1 MISIHEL
8 HRGLKPKITKIE
20 KLQKRRTTTIP
31 NIFFPIIKWSR
42 VIYSLQSY
50 TISYIGTALTHY
62 VLIFLSFFTWT
73 MIYPYWWS
81 NWSSIIGYASS
92 FSPLLMPQ
100 ASCRCIPPPSQT
112 KNSSFFFFSLFCPF
126 FFVMQLNGPLVH
138 IYSRPVLNLLNGI
151 QPLLLVI
158 LIWDWGSHHFNL
170 VLCRNEWIPVI
181 IERYHTRE
189 GFWSSM

>member
-1 MISIHEL
+1 MISIHEQ

-31 NIFFPIIKWSR
+31 NIFFPIIKWSC

-100 ASCRCIPPPSQT
+100 ASCRCIPPPKQT
-112 KNSSFFFFSLFCPF
+112 KNSSFFFFF
-126 FFVMQLNGPLVH
+126 
-138 IYSRPVLNLLNGI
+138 
-151 QPLLLVI
+151 LLVLPFLLCDAAEWTI
-158 LIWDWGSHHFNL
+158 GTYLFQASFEFIEWDST
-170 VLCRNEWIPVI
+170 I
-181 IERYHTRE
+181 ITGNTDLRLQPCAL
-189 GFWSSM
+189 